1 MWSKELYLSLP
12 APPTF
17 ESIMEDVDVSVGETP
32 HFAVVVEGSPVPDIL
47 WFKVHDRKLC
57 VCLHLCLCHLIQKRC
72 DLMTVVGPRI
82 EMDMINFLTW
92 LCYLSV
98 SG

>member
-1 MWSKELYLSLP
+1 MNLKLLSELIHAFMWSKELYLSLP

-57 VCLHLCLCHLIQKRC
+57 VCLHLCLDRRAH
-72 DLMTVVGPRI
+72 V
-82 EMDMINFLTW
+82 
-92 LCYLSV
+92 
-98 SG
+98 